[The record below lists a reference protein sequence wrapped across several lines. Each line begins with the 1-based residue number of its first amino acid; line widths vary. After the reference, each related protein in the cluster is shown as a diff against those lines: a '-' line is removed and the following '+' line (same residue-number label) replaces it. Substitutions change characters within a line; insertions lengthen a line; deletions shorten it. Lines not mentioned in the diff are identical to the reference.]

1 MMTDVSSLGQYGDY
15 QNEIYFRARQVA
27 WAGHNS

>member
-1 MMTDVSSLGQYGDY
+1 MMKDVSSLGQHGDY
-15 QNEIYFRARQVA
+15 QNEIYFRAHQVA